1 MVEIEELTLKR
12 VKAIS
17 HGLKKLSLWLFKL
30 HDVSNSSS
38 QSTTVA
44 VAPSTT
50 ASFVEF
56 LATEFRRREPSV
68 ILEPFQRI
76 STTNLEPSRA
86 ASGSR
91 SQPWSLRTINLTMN
105 FLETG
110 GGHGHHFFI
119 LTTIGLF
126 PFSHYGVPKND
137 WKRKW
142 CWWKETKLRL
152 LLIYLWIE
160 CAKGDLVDHRLR
172 YYTC

>member
-1 MVEIEELTLKR
+1 MFKSKSFCSVEDANSAIFNNFVPTATLLFDFRSDPLKR

-91 SQPWSLRTINLTMN
+91 SQPWRLRTINLTMN

-126 PFSHYGVPKND
+126 PFSHCCIILWCPK
-137 WKRKW
+137 
-142 CWWKETKLRL
+142 
-152 LLIYLWIE
+152 I
-160 CAKGDLVDHRLR
+160 
-172 YYTC
+172 